1 MTNAVAGSAACVA
14 ALHSAAPNSARAAA
28 PLRRALRCW
37 IIMAVALL
45 SRGAPTR
52 GAPGQYEGPRGG
64 DKRKELAPCMMLSH
78 AAWYCATAQRVSSLT
93 AGRSVSLGRFTR

>member
-14 ALHSAAPNSARAAA
+14 ALHSAAPNSARGAAR
-28 PLRRALRCW
+28 LRRGLGCW

-52 GAPGQYEGPRGG
+52 GARRQYEVPHGE
-64 DKRKELAPCMMLSH
+64 DKRKELAPCMKLSH

-93 AGRSVSLGRFTR
+93 AGRSVSLGRLTK